1 MNILNEERLAEFIRH
16 HPEAKSALLR
26 WADITRRSTWQNI
39 SDVRRTFRTADRVC
53 ECVVFDILGNN
64 YRLITGVNYGKQA
77 VTLKH
82 FLTHREYDRGRW
94 KKDCGC

>member
-1 MNILNEERLAEFIRH
+1 M
-16 HPEAKSALLR
+16 
-26 WADITRRSTWQNI
+26 
-39 SDVRRTFRTADRVC
+39 
-53 ECVVFDILGNN
+53 
-64 YRLITGVNYGKQA
+64 TGVNYGKQA